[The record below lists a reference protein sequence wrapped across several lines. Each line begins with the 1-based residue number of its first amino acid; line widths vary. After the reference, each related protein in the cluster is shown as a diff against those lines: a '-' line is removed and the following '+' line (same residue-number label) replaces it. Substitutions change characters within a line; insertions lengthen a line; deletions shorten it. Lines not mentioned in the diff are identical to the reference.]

1 MSMIGNFLAVPQ
13 EELAA
18 LFDAP
23 EQVGPTLY
31 EKHADKVIDLDK
43 AWHAIHFVLTG
54 EQYGGEPPL
63 ANAVFGEAPIGEED
77 VGYGPALGTQ
87 ADNVKRI
94 AEAICSIS
102 ESDFRKKIDVR
113 ALSDADIYPSIWD
126 EGPEAVDYITDYFKE
141 LQSFYKGAAQNGSA
155 VITFIN

>member
-13 EELAA
+13 EELSA
-18 LFDAP
+18 LFDTP
-23 EQVGPTLY
+23 ENIGSTLY
-31 EKHADKVIDLDK
+31 EKHSDNVVDLDK

-54 EQYGGEPPL
+54 EQYGGAPPL

-87 ADNVKRI
+87 AESVKQI
-94 AEAICSIS
+94 AEAICAI
-102 ESDFRKKIDVR
+102 EENDFRKRIDIP
-113 ALSDADIYPSIWD
+113 ALSEAEIYPSIWD
-126 EGPEAVDYITDYFKE
+126 EGPEAADYITDYFKE
-141 LQSFYKGAAQNGSA
+141 LQSFYKDAAQNNMA